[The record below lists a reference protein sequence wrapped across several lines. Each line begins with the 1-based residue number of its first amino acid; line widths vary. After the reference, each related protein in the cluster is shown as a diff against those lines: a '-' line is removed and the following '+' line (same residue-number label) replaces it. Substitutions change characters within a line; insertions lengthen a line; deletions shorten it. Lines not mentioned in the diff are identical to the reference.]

1 MRYTSEQPVGM
12 TDTGYSRAQR
22 TVRASAVLLVL
33 APAIAV
39 AQVVKLDQPVSTLS
53 EPFSFVRG
61 VRELSNGQLLIVD
74 WIENRVVIA
83 DLTNNTVRRLMR
95 EGAGPQEVRL
105 PSGLVRLRGDTTLL
119 YDDGNNRSHVLGAD
133 GRSVRTILADVPGRG
148 GLRGVDATGAFLYA
162 IPAWSEG
169 PKALPND
176 SVQIVRWDPWARG
189 EPQVTAVVQGTRYRK
204 DRSPALQ
211 PRLPMVGYASQ
222 DSWVVAP
229 NGALVIVRAT
239 PYHLEIHM
247 AGRPPIV
254 GPSYTSTTRA
264 VTMDDKK
271 RFIREFSAGSPVSG
285 RGPNGG
291 MGRAP
296 QITEAEVT
304 RMTGTAEWAE
314 RFPPFD
320 ASTVISGADG
330 RIWVGAPLLPG
341 ASPRYDVFDQT
352 GKRVMQVE
360 LRAGRRIVHVGA
372 KGIYAVADD
381 ADGVQT
387 IERYRVP

>member
-1 MRYTSEQPVGM
+1 MR
-12 TDTGYSRAQR
+12 AL
-22 TVRASAVLLVL
+22 AAILLL
-33 APAIAV
+33 TPAFAT
-39 AQVVKLDQPVSTLS
+39 AQVVKLDRPVSTLS

-61 VRELSNGQLLIVD
+61 VRELSNGRLLVVD

-83 DLTNNTVRRLMR
+83 DLTANTVRRLMR
-95 EGAGPQEVRL
+95 EGGGPQEVRL

-119 YDDGNNRSHVLGAD
+119 YDDGNNRSHILGPD

-148 GLRGVDATGAFLYA
+148 GIRGVDATGAFLYG

-169 PKALPND
+169 PKALPDD
-176 SVQIVRWDPWARG
+176 SVRVVRWDARVQSD
-189 EPQVTAVVQGTRYRK
+189 PQVIAVVQGTRYRK

-211 PRLPMVGYASQ
+211 PRLPMVGFASQ

-229 NGALVIVRAT
+229 NGMLVVVRAT
-239 PYHLEIHM
+239 PYRVELY
-247 AGRPPIV
+247 APGRAPIV
-254 GPSYTSTTRA
+254 GPSYTVTTRA
-264 VTMDDKK
+264 VTTEDKK
-271 RFIREFSAGSPVSG
+271 RFIREFSNGSAVSG

-296 QITEAEVT
+296 QITDAEVT
-304 RMTGTAEWAE
+304 RMAGTAEWAE

-320 ASTVISGADG
+320 ASTVVAGADG

-341 ASPRYDVFDQT
+341 TSPRYDVFDQT
-352 GKRVMQVE
+352 GKRVSQVE
-360 LRAGRRIVHVGA
+360 LRPGRRIVHVGA
-372 KGIYAVADD
+372 RGLYAVAED